1 MSGHSKW
8 HNIQMKKGKTDAA
21 RGKIFTKI
29 GREIAIAVRAGGP
42 DPALNSKLRDI
53 ISKAKY
59 NNMPNDNINRSIK
72 KAAGEGQG
80 ENYKEVTYEGYG
92 PAGTAI
98 IVECIT
104 DNLNRT
110 ASDVRHCFEKHGG
123 SMGATGCVS
132 WMFDRKGVLLIEAEG
147 LDEDEVMMDAL
158 EAGAADCALN
168 DGVFEITTEPNDLD
182 AVRTALEGKYTLV
195 SAEVSMIP
203 QNTTDPAGD
212 DLERLQKILDM
223 LDDLD
228 DVSEVYHNANLPE
241 EEEED

>member
-1 MSGHSKW
+1 
-8 HNIQMKKGKTDAA
+8 
-21 RGKIFTKI
+21 
-29 GREIAIAVRAGGP
+29 
-42 DPALNSKLRDI
+42 
-53 ISKAKY
+53 
-59 NNMPNDNINRSIK
+59 
-72 KAAGEGQG
+72 
-80 ENYKEVTYEGYG
+80 
-92 PAGTAI
+92 
-98 IVECIT
+98 
-104 DNLNRT
+104 
-110 ASDVRHCFEKHGG
+110 
-123 SMGATGCVS
+123 MGATGCVS
-132 WMFDRKGVLLIEAEG
+132 WMFDRKGVILIEAEG